1 MVLECSGASRFIR
14 IEHCRAC
21 RIGNLIAKERS
32 GFSIAI
38 FLSWQSS
45 TRVHNNQAGE
55 IECLRVLKKQ
65 SSTMHLVTIIIL
77 FINIIIISSSDII
90 SWFIS
95 WLSLELDSVVLLA
108 LRIMLAI
115 DIWFPN
121 CTSRK
126 TGNFFCKL
134 FARIFSEGLD
144 FDFLSLQSFGDC
156 LWYEPC
162 GKSS

>member
-1 MVLECSGASRFIR
+1 MTIINTCAQPP
-14 IEHCRAC
+14 
-21 RIGNLIAKERS
+21 
-32 GFSIAI
+32 
-38 FLSWQSS
+38 SW
-45 TRVHNNQAGE
+45 RE

-77 FINIIIISSSDII
+77 SLNIIILSSII

-115 DIWFPN
+115 DILFPN

-126 TGNFFCKL
+126 KRQFLLYCCLQEYFQKDLILISFLYSPLGIAFGTSHVGNPVSDW
-134 FARIFSEGLD
+134 A
-144 FDFLSLQSFGDC
+144 LSLVDQSQKRPSWSP
-156 LWYEPC
+156 LLS
-162 GKSS
+162 KSSSPST

>member
-14 IEHCRAC
+14 IEHCRAFSN
-21 RIGNLIAKERS
+21 GNLIWKGRS
-32 GFSIAI
+32 GFSISM
-38 FLSWQSS
+38 LTSSS
-45 TRVHNNQAGE
+45 TRVHNYQAGE
-55 IECLRVLKKQ
+55 IECLAVLKKQ

-77 FINIIIISSSDII
+77 FINIIIISSSDIF